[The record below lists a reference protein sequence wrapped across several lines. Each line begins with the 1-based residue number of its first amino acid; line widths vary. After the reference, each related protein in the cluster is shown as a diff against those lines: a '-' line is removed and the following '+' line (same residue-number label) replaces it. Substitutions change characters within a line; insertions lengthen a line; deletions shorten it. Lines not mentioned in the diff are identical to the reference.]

1 MLFTCLAVTLAVMSR
16 TQPFKSGLISIIGAP
31 NVGKSTLL
39 NRVLDQKIAITS
51 PKPQTTRNRIMG
63 IRHLPNGQLIFLDT
77 PGIHR
82 AKGALNKRIV
92 DVAIRVLKDADQA
105 TLIID
110 GQCADRES
118 EDMLL
123 DVVADS
129 GLPVI
134 LAINKVDLMKKEE
147 VLPLIDRWRRAYP
160 FQSIVPISALKGSQ
174 IEVLIQEMLKSL
186 PEGPPYYPEETFTD
200 VSERFVASELIRE
213 KVFRCTGD
221 EIPYAV
227 AVVVD
232 TFKKRRKTEITDVA
246 ATIYVEKASQK
257 PIIIGR
263 QGQMLKR
270 IGEQARHDIEAMIGS
285 KVYLRLWVQI
295 RKNWSK
301 DEKMV
306 RRFGY

>member
-1 MLFTCLAVTLAVMSR
+1 MLFTCLAVTLAGMSR

-92 DVAIRVLKDADQA
+92 DVAVRVLKDADQA
-105 TLIID
+105 TLMID

-118 EDMLL
+118 EGMLL

-134 LAINKVDLMKKEE
+134 LVINKVDLIKKQE

-160 FQSIVPISALKGSQ
+160 FESVVPISALKGDQ
-174 IEVLIQEMLKSL
+174 IEILIQEMLKSL

-213 KVFRCTGD
+213 KVFRCAGD

-232 TFKKRRKTEITDVA
+232 TFKKRGKTEITDVA

-270 IGEQARHDIEAMIGS
+270 IGEQARRDIESMIGS